1 MEQKKITFNRDLN
14 KAMKYASQKALVEN
28 SDFITPEHLL
38 YGMMT
43 LPQMQDLMW
52 SCNEAFDLDN
62 FLDELDEH
70 IEESTKD
77 DSQGAKPNDIC
88 EPSFQ
93 LQQVFT
99 DAVRQAIMAERK
111 AIDMPMAI
119 NAILCLENSW
129 AAYLLRKHANVED
142 FEIMTATEIHFHERS
157 TGVEEDDDQYSNGEG
172 DNPFG
177 LFDEDDEDLLFGDE
191 DDFSSPSHKNDKW
204 KKYVT
209 CINEHLAEKN
219 PLIGRERELDR
230 TIQVLCRKD
239 KNNPLHI
246 GEPGVGKTALV
257 YGVARRIEEG
267 KVPDR
272 LKGCNI
278 YQLDM
283 GTLLAGTRF
292 RGDMEQRLK
301 QIMEGVTS
309 ESHCIIY
316 LDEIHNIVGAG
327 KGAEGGSDVSDLLKP
342 YLDDDRIRVIG
353 ATTYT
358 EYNKNFTRSVGMIR
372 RFQTIDV
379 EEPSIDEAIHI
390 LKSLK
395 PIYEKYHH
403 VKYDAAAIEYAV
415 TSSAKFIT
423 DRFLPDKA
431 IDIIDEAGAQAEM
444 EGKKYKKIG
453 KKQIAEVLA
462 KVAKIDALAI
472 KQDDNKNLASL
483 ESRMKSVIYGQ
494 DRAIQTVVEAVQLSK
509 AGLTDENKPL
519 ASLLF
524 VGPTGVG
531 KTEVAKMLAQELGVK
546 LVRFDMSEYVEKHT
560 VAKLIGAPAG
570 YVGYDDGGLLTD
582 AVRKSPD
589 CVLLLDEIEK
599 AHSDIFNILLQ
610 VMDYGVLT
618 DSKGR
623 KAHFKNVILIMT
635 SNAGAQYAS
644 QASLGFASTASAG
657 SAMLKQVKHT
667 FKPEFINR
675 LNEIVVFN
683 DMDEQMA
690 KLILGKKLRE
700 LNAKLAAKSVSITL
714 TDEAHQHLLKSG
726 YSKEYGAREMDRVIQ
741 QQLKT
746 MLMREI
752 LFGKLKKGGEAT
764 VDLQNGTLTIKQS

>member
-14 KAMKYASQKALVEN
+14 KAMKFASQKALVEN

-52 SCNEAFDLDN
+52 SCNEAFDIDD

-142 FEIMTATEIHFHERS
+142 FEIMTGTEIHFHERS
-157 TGVEEDDDQYSNGEG
+157 TGVEEDDDQYSNGVG

-177 LFDEDDEDLLFGDE
+177 LFDDDDEDLPFGDE
-191 DDFSSPSHKNDKW
+191 DDFSNPSHKNDKW

-272 LKGCNI
+272 LKGCKI

-309 ESHCIIY
+309 EAHCIIY

-358 EYNKNFTRSVGMIR
+358 EYNNNFTRSVGMIR

-379 EEPSIDEAIHI
+379 EEPSINEAIHI

-403 VKYDAAAIEYAV
+403 VKYDDAAIEYAV

-483 ESRMKSVIYGQ
+483 ESRMKDVIYGQ

-644 QASLGFASTASAG
+644 QASVGFASTATAG

-764 VDLQNGTLTIKQS
+764 VDLQNGTLTIK

>member
-14 KAMKYASQKALVEN
+14 KAMKFASQKALVEN

-52 SCNEAFDLDN
+52 SCNEAFDLDD

-157 TGVEEDDDQYSNGEG
+157 TGVEEDDVQYSNGEG

-177 LFDEDDEDLLFGDE
+177 LFDDDDEDLLFGDE

-309 ESHCIIY
+309 EAHCIIY

-483 ESRMKSVIYGQ
+483 ESRMKDVIYGQ

-644 QASLGFASTASAG
+644 QASVGFASTASAG

-700 LNAKLAAKSVSITL
+700 LNAKLAAKSVSIAL

>member
-52 SCNEAFDLDN
+52 SCNEAFDLDE

-157 TGVEEDDDQYSNGEG
+157 TGVEEDDDQYSSGEG

-177 LFDEDDEDLLFGDE
+177 LFDDDDEDLLFGDE
-191 DDFSSPSHKNDKW
+191 DDFSSPSNKNDKW

-283 GTLLAGTRF
+283 CTLLAGTRF

-309 ESHCIIY
+309 EAHCIIY

-644 QASLGFASTASAG
+644 QASVGFASTATAG

-714 TDEAHQHLLKSG
+714 TDEAHQHLLKNG

-752 LFGKLKKGGEAT
+752 LFGKLKKGGETT

>member
-14 KAMKYASQKALVEN
+14 KAMKFASQKALVEN

-88 EPSFQ
+88 EPSCQ

-177 LFDEDDEDLLFGDE
+177 LFDDDDEDLLFGDE
-191 DDFSSPSHKNDKW
+191 DDYSSPSRKNDKW

-219 PLIGRERELDR
+219 PLIGREKELDR

-309 ESHCIIY
+309 EAHCIIY

-483 ESRMKSVIYGQ
+483 ESRMKDVIYGQ

-644 QASLGFASTASAG
+644 QASVGFASTASAG

-764 VDLQNGTLTIKQS
+764 VDLQNDTLTIKQS

>member
-14 KAMKYASQKALVEN
+14 KAMKFASQKALVEN
-28 SDFITPEHLL
+28 SDFIAPEHLL

-52 SCNEAFDLDN
+52 SCNEAFDLDD

-177 LFDEDDEDLLFGDE
+177 LFDDDDEDLLFGDE
-191 DDFSSPSHKNDKW
+191 DDYSSPSHKNDKW

-309 ESHCIIY
+309 EAHCIIY

-403 VKYDAAAIEYAV
+403 VKYDDAAIEYAV

-483 ESRMKSVIYGQ
+483 ESRMKDVIYGQ

-644 QASLGFASTASAG
+644 QASMGFASTASAG

>member
-14 KAMKYASQKALVEN
+14 KAMKFASQKALVEN

-52 SCNEAFDLDN
+52 SCNEAFDLDD

-177 LFDEDDEDLLFGDE
+177 LFDDDDEDLLFGDE

-483 ESRMKSVIYGQ
+483 ESRMKDVIYGQ

-644 QASLGFASTASAG
+644 QASVGFASTASAG

>member
-14 KAMKYASQKALVEN
+14 KAMKFASQKALVEN

-52 SCNEAFDLDN
+52 SCNEAFDLDD

-142 FEIMTATEIHFHERS
+142 FEIMTGTEIHFHERS

-177 LFDEDDEDLLFGDE
+177 LFDDDDEDLLFGDE

-309 ESHCIIY
+309 EAHCIIY

-403 VKYDAAAIEYAV
+403 VKYDDAAIEYAV

-483 ESRMKSVIYGQ
+483 ESRMKDVIYGQ

-644 QASLGFASTASAG
+644 QASMGFASTATAG